1 SKQRGHQH
9 GGRYAGEQRPHA
21 AGHDACGEIRTHRL
35 PYALLKKISCRI
47 INELPAGVAQGAVS
61 STASN
66 TASGGSAMRSR
77 SAERPLTVPASAG
90 QAITGAAALTLRP
103 HSDFSPRRLTMGS
116 QRFISALMS
125 CCACALLLPTA
136 IRS

>member
-35 PYALLKKISCRI
+35 PYALLKKISGRI

-90 QAITGAAALTLRP
+90 HATEVAAALTLRP
-103 HSDFSPRRLTMGS
+103 HADFGPRRSTMGS
-116 QRFISALMS
+116 QRVVWALMS
-125 CCACALLLPTA
+125 CRASGELLPPA
-136 IRS
+136 ISS